1 MFGYLMAASR
11 LLDEDRQL
19 RYRACY
25 CGLCRSLKERHG
37 QLSRLTLNYD
47 LTFLVL
53 LLSSLYEPQEQS
65 GANACIAHPFSRR
78 NWVRNKFSD
87 YACDM
92 NIALAYMKLRDD
104 WDDDCDPA
112 ALAASQ
118 FLKPAYRRVSQQYP
132 RQCRQIEA
140 SITELRQLERQQD
153 ASPDA
158 CAAAFGA
165 LMGEIF
171 VFEQDR
177 WSDSL
182 RCMGDSLGRFIYIMD
197 ACTDLEKDAKLCRFN
212 PFAERLGTEDNERYF
227 SDILKMYLA
236 DCIFHFERLPLVQDT
251 DILKNILCLGLWAS
265 FNRKFHPEKGPS
277 DVSGPI

>member
-1 MFGYLMAASR
+1 MFGYLTAAAN

-19 RYRACY
+19 RYRAHY

-47 LTFLVL
+47 LSFLVL
-53 LLSSLYEPQEQS
+53 LLSSLYEPEEKD
-65 GANACIAHPFSRR
+65 GVRACIAHPFSPRA
-78 NWVRNKFSD
+78 WVRNKFSD
-87 YACDM
+87 YAADM

-118 FLKPAYRRVSQQYP
+118 FLKPAFRRVSAIYP
-132 RQCRQIEA
+132 RQCAQIEA
-140 SITELRQLERQQD
+140 SVTKLRELEKQPD
-153 ASPDA
+153 ASPDE
-158 CAAAFGA
+158 CAATFGA

-171 VFEQDR
+171 VFEEDR
-177 WSDSL
+177 WSHSL

-197 ACTDLEKDAKLCRFN
+197 ACIDLEKDTRLCRFN
-212 PFAERLGTEDNERYF
+212 PFAARLGAEDNRQYF
-227 SDILKMYLA
+227 GDILKMCLA
-236 DCIFHFERLPLVQDT
+236 DCVYHFERLPLVQDT

-265 FNRKFHPEKGPS
+265 FNRKYQQEKGPS
-277 DVSGPI
+277 NVSGPI

>member
-1 MFGYLMAASR
+1 MFGYLTAAAQ
-11 LLDEDRQL
+11 LLDEDKQL
-19 RYRACY
+19 HYRAHY

-47 LTFLVL
+47 LSFLVF
-53 LLSSLYEPQEQS
+53 LLSSLYEPEETQGS
-65 GANACIAHPFSRR
+65 NTCIAHPFSRR
-78 NWVRNKFSD
+78 GWARNRFSD
-87 YACDM
+87 YAADM

-118 FLKPAYRRVSQQYP
+118 FLKSAFRRVCAEYP
-132 RQCRQIEA
+132 RQCRQIQI
-140 SITELRQLERQQD
+140 SIGRLRELEKQQE

-158 CAAAFGA
+158 CAAAFGE

-177 WSDSL
+177 WSPSL
-182 RCMGDSLGRFIYIMD
+182 RCMGDSLGRFIYVMD
-197 ACTDLEKDAKLCRFN
+197 ACIDLEKDAKLCRFN
-212 PFAERLGTEDNERYF
+212 PFAPRLGMENNEQYF

-265 FNRKFHPEKGPS
+265 FNRKYQPEKGPS